1 MMSRP
6 RFSILV
12 LAALLLAVRP
22 VSGAE
27 AASVLNEAEFQT
39 IWRNN
44 GAVEG
49 IQEFSYGQIDW
60 TERTAIV
67 QGRAPLPDDPAP
79 SRKLLARRAAVTDLY
94 RRTLGLLYEVK
105 YGLPRRVQSISL
117 EGWVHPGKFV
127 SEEAVDGQYVVEAV
141 MPLKQLL
148 EDCVVFGK

>member
-1 MMSRP
+1 MMSRS

-12 LAALLLAVRP
+12 LAALLLA

-49 IQEFSYGQIDW
+49 IQEFFYGQIDW
-60 TERTAIV
+60 TERTALV
-67 QGRAPLPDDPAP
+67 QGRAPLPGDAAP
-79 SRKLLARRAAVTDLY
+79 SRKLLSRRAAVTDLY

-127 SEEAVDGQYVVEAV
+127 SEGAVDGQYVVEAV

>member
-1 MMSRP
+1 MMSRS
-6 RFSILV
+6 RLSILV
-12 LAALLLAVRP
+12 LAALLLA

-60 TERTAIV
+60 IERTAIV
-67 QGRAPLPDDPAP
+67 EGRAPLPEDPAP

-105 YGLPRRVQSISL
+105 YGLPRRVRSISL
-117 EGWVHPGKFV
+117 EGWVHPGKFI
-127 SEEAVDGQYVVEAV
+127 SEGAVDGQYVVEAV